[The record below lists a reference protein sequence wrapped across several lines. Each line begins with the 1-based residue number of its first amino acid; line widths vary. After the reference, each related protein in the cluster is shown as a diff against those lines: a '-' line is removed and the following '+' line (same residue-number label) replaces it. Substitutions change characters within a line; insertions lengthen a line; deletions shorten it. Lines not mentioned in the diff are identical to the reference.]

1 MEHLLAVWNYVAT
14 HPLGVVLAI
23 VASFVVGFLIHG
35 PLFGK
40 TWMKLNGIPE
50 PKPGDVSFAQMVPGI
65 AASILM
71 AFFQVAVLGRT
82 FEIVALTG
90 IVQALLIA
98 TVIWLPFTFLALANE
113 YLWAGKSW
121 KNVAFDGVYNLL
133 STWTIAAVAY
143 LTL

>member
-1 MEHLLAVWNYVAT
+1 MEHLAAVWNYVAT
-14 HPLGVVLAI
+14 HPLGVLGAI
-23 VASFVVGFLIHG
+23 VASFVVGFLMHG

-40 TWMKLNGIPE
+40 TWMKLNAIPE
-50 PKPGDVSFAQMVPGI
+50 PKPGDVSFSMMLPGI

-90 IVQALLIA
+90 LVQALLIA
-98 TVIWLPFTFLALANE
+98 TIIWFPFTLLVLANE

-121 KNVAFDGVYNLL
+121 KNVAFDGAYNLL
-133 STWTIAAVAY
+133 STWTIAAIAY